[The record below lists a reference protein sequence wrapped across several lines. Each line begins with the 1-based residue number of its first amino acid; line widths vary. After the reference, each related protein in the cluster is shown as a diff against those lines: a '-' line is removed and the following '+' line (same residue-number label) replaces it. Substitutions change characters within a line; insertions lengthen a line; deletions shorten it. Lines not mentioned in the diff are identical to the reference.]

1 MSIYLDYAASTPVHP
16 EVLDEMVRIYRNAY
30 GNASSHTHS
39 FGQEA
44 NKVIVLARSRIAH
57 VLGIDEREIIF
68 TSGATESNNLAIL
81 GLSKWG
87 ATIGRYHI
95 VSTAI
100 EHSSVIEPI
109 RYLESHGFEVS
120 YIQPDSAGIV
130 SSEEVLQ
137 AVREDT
143 LLVSVMHANNETGMI
158 QPVRDIGDALSATD
172 VYFHVDASQAFG
184 KLLRD
189 LQMMKYDLL
198 TITAHKIYGPQG
210 VGALVL
216 RSDNAS
222 VPPIYPLMYGGG
234 QEQGFRPGTL
244 SVALI
249 GGFGKAAEIS
259 QLHNESWMNTWVG
272 VKLDIL
278 KQLSQIK
285 YRINGS
291 VERSLPNLLNIT
303 VTGIDAEALMVGV
316 RKQLALSN
324 GSACSSLKYT
334 PSHVLQAMGL
344 EKKSLRSSIRMSW
357 GYGIDEVDLR
367 PLISFVRQFQ

>member
-1 MSIYLDYAASTPVHP
+1 MSIYLDYAASTPIHP
-16 EVLDEMVRIYRNAY
+16 EVLEEMVRIYRNAY

-44 NKVIVLARSRIAH
+44 NKVIALARRQIAH
-57 VLGIDEREIIF
+57 ILGIDEQEVIF

-87 ATIGRYHI
+87 ATVGRCHI

-100 EHSSVIEPI
+100 EHSSVIEPLW
-109 RYLESHGFEVS
+109 YLEGHGFEVS
-120 YIQPDSAGIV
+120 YVQPNSAGIV

-158 QPVRDIGDALSATD
+158 QPVQDIGEALSTTG
-172 VYFHVDASQAFG
+172 VYFHVDASQTFG

-189 LQMMKYDLL
+189 LQRLKYDLL

-222 VPPIYPLMYGGG
+222 VPPIHPLMYGGG
-234 QEQGFRPGTL
+234 QERGFRPGTL

-272 VKLDIL
+272 VKSDIL

-285 YRINGS
+285 HKINGS

-344 EKKSLRSSIRMSW
+344 DKESLRSSVRMSW
-357 GYGIDEVDLR
+357 GYGIEKVDLNV
-367 PLISFVRQFQ
+367 LIAFVRQFQ